1 VVFQIVEVSR
11 GLEVHIYGR
20 NVIDVDWGLVV
31 RLALTA
37 KVTRRAYK
45 VFGIYDRFLTKVQF
59 NHKF

>member
-11 GLEVHIYGR
+11 CGLEVHIYGR

-45 VFGIYDRFLTKVQF
+45 VSGLQINIYLE
-59 NHKF
+59 

>member
-31 RLALTA
+31 RLEIIFCRYSSGNNLINEFDVN
-37 KVTRRAYK
+37 KIQIKRN
-45 VFGIYDRFLTKVQF
+45 TK
-59 NHKF
+59 